1 MVSQTQIHTLRVY
14 CSATPTGFPLHHG
27 GTQVMDSFRACQVPE
42 VSKGEDQTA
51 SPKRLSYGFGSLGAP
66 QVISSIGAVQDCC

>member
-14 CSATPTGFPLHHG
+14 CSATPTGFPSHHG

-42 VSKGEDQTA
+42 VSKGENL
-51 SPKRLSYGFGSLGAP
+51 KRLSYGFGSLGAP